1 VRGRPV
7 AVAWPAQGGALR
19 ARWGWPRPR
28 SGRGH
33 ETRGGPVPP
42 LPLQGD
48 EESLF
53 AEHRVT
59 LRRRVGRLVNTS
71 DANVDASCS
80 FAWMQLV
87 RRQPRRET
95 VLSWLTTVAVR
106 EAVRLD
112 RRDRRD
118 RRLVSSEDLPD
129 RCRSLTHAEAF
140 AALEVVASLPP
151 RQRELIGLQVAGY
164 SREEIAVLTGTSKPR
179 GRTPPA
185 PGARRIARR
194 LGRATGAQALGLAP
208 LLSVQPV
215 SYQGR
220 LVRPNPGLLRQVVI
234 VRGWFWVR
242 RRRCLR
248 GRVLG

>member
-1 VRGRPV
+1 
-7 AVAWPAQGGALR
+7 
-19 ARWGWPRPR
+19 
-28 SGRGH
+28 
-33 ETRGGPVPP
+33 VPP

-220 LVRPNPGLLRQVVI
+220 LVAGVAGGEI
-234 VRGWFWVR
+234 VLSPRIAELEDDHPR
-242 RRRCLR
+242 RRFVVAMSWWRCASSPPSR
-248 GRVLG
+248 PVLAAAVR

>member
-1 VRGRPV
+1 
-7 AVAWPAQGGALR
+7 
-19 ARWGWPRPR
+19 
-28 SGRGH
+28 
-33 ETRGGPVPP
+33 VPP

-220 LVRPNPGLLRQVVI
+220 LVAGVAGGEI
-234 VRGWFWVR
+234 VLSPRIAELEDDHPR
-242 RRRCLR
+242 RRFVVAMFVVAMCKLAAEQARSR
-248 GRVLG
+248 SGRTMTPRRSGSPGPC